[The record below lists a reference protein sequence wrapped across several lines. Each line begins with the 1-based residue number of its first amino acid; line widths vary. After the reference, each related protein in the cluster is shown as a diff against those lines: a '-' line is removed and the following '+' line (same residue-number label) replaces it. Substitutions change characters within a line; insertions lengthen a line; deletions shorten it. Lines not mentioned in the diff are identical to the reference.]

1 VSGRF
6 FGVVYHENINNWA
19 TAGIIEAMKQKGH
32 IPKPFR
38 LPDISAEIPD
48 KFNYLDEEDVSH
60 MDGVLVRTIGFGT
73 GDQITYR
80 ISLLEHFEDTGIYVM
95 NSAYAFRRA
104 KDKYATLTALNK
116 AGIRVPKTF
125 VGENLEAAVK
135 FVEEVGDV
143 IIKPLIGARGMGAI
157 RAEQKELTYR
167 ALKFIHQLGQ
177 VLYVQELVKKPN
189 RDIRAF
195 VIGGQV
201 IGAMYRYIPEGVEG
215 EWRTNIHG
223 GGQAEVTSL
232 SPEYQE
238 CAIKTAE
245 ILRLDYTGVD
255 IIESPDG
262 PCVIEAN
269 AAPSWNA
276 LSRVTGIDVAALI
289 VDRLAEQSAK

>member
-95 NSAYAFRRA
+95 NPAYAFRRA

-125 VGENLEAAVK
+125 VGENLEAAMK

-201 IGAMYRYIPEGVEG
+201 VGAMYRYIPEGVEG

-238 CAIKTAE
+238 CAIKTAD

-289 VDRLAEQSAK
+289 VDRLAKQSAK